1 MVLCISKLDKLFECV
16 NTITMLVV
24 KLSANGHRMGSSAAP
39 GRGAS
44 EKRSAVGFCLGSGLF
59 GSYNSD

>member
-24 KLSANGHRMGSSAAP
+24 KLLADGHRMEQTKQSGHSIELGDQAL
-39 GRGAS
+39 GWGI
-44 EKRSAVGFCLGSGLF
+44 CLR
-59 GSYNSD
+59 

>member
-24 KLSANGHRMGSSAAP
+24 KLSANGHRMGSSAAHIY
-39 GRGAS
+39 AS
-44 EKRSAVGFCLGSGLF
+44 RYFFSPT
-59 GSYNSD
+59 

>member
-24 KLSANGHRMGSSAAP
+24 KLSANGHRMGSSAAHIY
-39 GRGAS
+39 AS
-44 EKRSAVGFCLGSGLF
+44 R
-59 GSYNSD
+59 